1 MRMKLD
7 AESLAQVDFEEMSRR
22 EIISLCES
30 LVQEL
35 EKTRVELSE
44 SVRTEVDLRFTLR
57 AFKSLN
63 NDNKRSNEYVP
74 RRSETKE

>member
-1 MRMKLD
+1 MKLD
-7 AESLAQVDFEEMSRR
+7 AESLSQVDFEEMSRR

-44 SVRTEVDLRFTLR
+44 SVRTEIDLRFALR

-63 NDNKRSNEYVP
+63 SNNKRSNEYVP
-74 RRSETKE
+74 RRSEPTE

>member
-1 MRMKLD
+1 MKLD
-7 AESLAQVDFEEMSRR
+7 AKSLAQVDFEEMSRR

-44 SVRTEVDLRFTLR
+44 SVRSEIDLRFALR
-57 AFKSLN
+57 AFNSLSN
-63 NDNKRSNEYVP
+63 NKRSNEYVP
-74 RRSETKE
+74 GNNNTPE